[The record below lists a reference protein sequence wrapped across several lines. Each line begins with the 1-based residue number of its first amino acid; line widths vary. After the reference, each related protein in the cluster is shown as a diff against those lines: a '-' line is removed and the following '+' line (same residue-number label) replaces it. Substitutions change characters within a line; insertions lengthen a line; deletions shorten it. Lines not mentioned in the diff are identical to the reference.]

1 MRKAS
6 AKSTKD
12 DLRAEYDLTKLQGGV
27 RGKYY
32 QRARGGTNL
41 VLVEPELAKVF
52 PDADSVNRALRVLR
66 DAAGAGTVL
75 ARRSRRGPVPRRRTA
90 ARRKRTAA

>member
-6 AKSTKD
+6 TKSKKD
-12 DLRAEYDLTKLQGGV
+12 DLRAEYDLTKLKGGV

-32 QRARGGTNL
+32 QRVRGGSNL

-52 PDADSVNRALRVLR
+52 PDAASVNRALRVLR
-66 DAAGAGTVL
+66 DAAGARTLL
-75 ARRSRRGPVPRRRTA
+75 ARRSGRGPIRRRRPA

>member
-6 AKSTKD
+6 AKSAKD
-12 DLRAEYDLTKLQGGV
+12 ELRAEYDLTKLKEGV

-32 QRARGGTNL
+32 QRAMAGTNL
-41 VLVEPELAKVF
+41 VLVDPDLAKVF
-52 PDADSVNRALRVLR
+52 PDAASVNRALRALR
-66 DAAGAGTVL
+66 DAAGATAGQPRR
-75 ARRSRRGPVPRRRTA
+75 ARRAP

>member
-6 AKSTKD
+6 SKAMKA
-12 DLRAEYDLTKLQGGV
+12 DLRPEYDLTKLKGGV

-32 QRARGGTNL
+32 KRAMAGTNL
-41 VLVEPELAKVF
+41 VLVDPELTKVF
-52 PDADSVNRALRVLR
+52 PDSASVNRALRALR
-66 DAAGAGTVL
+66 DAAGVT
-75 ARRSRRGPVPRRRTA
+75 ARPSRRAQGGP

>member
-6 AKSTKD
+6 TKSTKD
-12 DLRAEYDLTKLQGGV
+12 DLRAEYDLTKLKGGV

-41 VLVEPELAKVF
+41 VLVEPELAKLF
-52 PDADSVNRALRVLR
+52 PDAASVNRALRVLR
-66 DAAGAGTVL
+66 DAAGVRTVL
-75 ARRSRRGPVPRRRTA
+75 ARRSGRGPVHRRRPA

>member
-6 AKSTKD
+6 AKSAKD
-12 DLRAEYDLTKLQGGV
+12 ELRAEYDLTKLKGGV

-32 QRARGGTNL
+32 QRAMAGTNL
-41 VLVEPELAKVF
+41 VLVDPDLVKVF
-52 PDADSVNRALRVLR
+52 PDAASVNRALRVLR
-66 DAAGAGTVL
+66 DAAGATAGQPRR
-75 ARRSRRGPVPRRRTA
+75 ARRAP

>member
-6 AKSTKD
+6 ASSMKD
-12 DLRAEYDLTKLQGGV
+12 DLRSEYDLTKLKGGV

-32 QRARGGTNL
+32 QRAQAGTNL

-52 PDADSVNRALRVLR
+52 PDTASVNRALRALR
-66 DAAGAGTVL
+66 DAAGATAG
-75 ARRSRRGPVPRRRTA
+75 RSKRSRSGA

>member
-6 AKSTKD
+6 AKSMKG
-12 DLRAEYDLTKLQGGV
+12 DLRPEYDLTKLKGGV
-27 RGKYY
+27 RGKYC
-32 QRARGGTNL
+32 QRAQAGTNL

-52 PDADSVNRALRVLR
+52 PDTASVNRALRALR
-66 DAAGAGTVL
+66 DAAGATAGQS
-75 ARRSRRGPVPRRRTA
+75 RRSRRGA

>member
-6 AKSTKD
+6 AKSAKD
-12 DLRAEYDLTKLQGGV
+12 ELRAEYDLTKLKGGV

-32 QRARGGTNL
+32 QQALAGTNL
-41 VLVEPELAKVF
+41 VLVDPDLAKVF
-52 PDADSVNRALRVLR
+52 PDAASVNRALRVLR
-66 DAAGAGTVL
+66 DAAGATAGQPRR
-75 ARRSRRGPVPRRRTA
+75 ARRVP